1 MSEHQGNALPAEY
14 VLGRYTIRSVLGAGA
29 FGITY
34 KATYADTGEAVAIK
48 EYLPSGISARGS
60 DGVSV
65 HPLSVDEKDAF
76 DYGLERFRREAQ
88 TLARFHHPA
97 IVSVLGFFEANGTAY
112 TVMGYERGESLAGI
126 LERYRRLEQSELE
139 EILYPLLEGLE
150 TVHRAGVFHRDIK
163 PDNIFIRI
171 DGTPVLL
178 DFGAARQDLGER
190 SHSVKVLVSPP
201 YAPVEQYASDGNIG
215 PWTDIYALAITLYVA
230 ATGQMPAGATKRG
243 HAALRQAPDPL
254 VPIGDLVGSRF
265 STAFIHAVEHG
276 MTLREDARPRSIAE
290 WRAEFK
296 GEIVP
301 APAEPTPAEPAPAE
315 PAPAEP
321 APAEPAPAK
330 AAAPAAAASEP
341 APAAEPVQSPEV
353 TSPEAQSPEAQ
364 SPEAKS
370 SEAKSSEAKSS
381 EAKSSDAGSSE
392 AKSPDAGPP
401 GTEAAE
407 EAPSVDEAP
416 VAAPADKSPAAR
428 PGAADSGQMAL
439 PIGERRPA
447 APPPSDAPAV
457 PPPHLAPPVLGSG
470 GRWVKPV
477 GIAAV
482 ALVSIAL
489 LVAAGYALWDATD
502 DNKVATKTTPT
513 TAPRP
518 DPKALAAAEARRK
531 AEAEAAR
538 KAALEAKREALAAER
553 EKLADE
559 RKRIAALKGDE
570 RFAAEKDFYARVYA
584 ANKAEA
590 DKLAAEADKL
600 HKDHSYR
607 AAFKQYLKAA
617 ELGHLDSQVNLGFYY
632 TVGHG
637 TKRDDEKAALWF
649 RRAAERGHR
658 IAQSNL
664 AGLYTSGRG
673 VKRDYKL
680 ALKWARKAAAQG
692 YPAAYGRLGYLYRH
706 GLGVKR
712 DYAKSME
719 WYRKAANKGH
729 AWSMAEIGNLYEN
742 ALGVE
747 RDLKKAASWYR
758 LAAKRGN
765 EYAKQRLK
773 ALGF

>member
-1 MSEHQGNALPAEY
+1 MSEHQGNALPADY
-14 VLGRYTIRSVLGAGA
+14 VLGRYTIRSVLGAGG

-60 DGVSV
+60 DGASV
-65 HPLSVDEKDAF
+65 HPLSADEQDAF

-139 EILYPLLEGLE
+139 EILFPLLEGLE

-190 SHSVKVLVSPP
+190 SHSVKVVVSPP

-265 STAFIHAVEHG
+265 STAFVQAVQHG

-296 GEIVP
+296 GEVVP
-301 APAEPTPAEPAPAE
+301 GAEPAPVE
-315 PAPAEP
+315 PV
-321 APAEPAPAK
+321 PAK
-330 AAAPAAAASEP
+330 AAAAAATPSEVKP
-341 APAAEPVQSPEV
+341 
-353 TSPEAQSPEAQ
+353 
-364 SPEAKS
+364 
-370 SEAKSSEAKSS
+370 SEATPSEATLSVAPPRAP
-381 EAKSSDAGSSE
+381 EPTSSE
-392 AKSPDAGPP
+392 AKSPEAKSLDAKSLDAKSPVAKSP
-401 GTEAAE
+401 GAKSPGVEAAE
-407 EAPSVDEAP
+407 DVPP
-416 VAAPADKSPAAR
+416 VAKSPDAKSPAGAS
-428 PGAADSGQMAL
+428 PAAKTSSAAGSGAAGSGQMAL

-447 APPPSDAPAV
+447 APPPSDAPAA
-457 PPPHLAPPVLGSG
+457 PPPHLAPPALGSG

-489 LVAAGYALWDATD
+489 LVAAGYALWDAAD
-502 DNKVATKTTPT
+502 DNDVVAKTTAT
-513 TAPRP
+513 TAPKP
-518 DPKALAAAEARRK
+518 DAKALAAAEARRK

-538 KAALEAKREALAAER
+538 KAALAAKREALAAER
-553 EKLADE
+553 EKLEEE
-559 RKRIAALKGDE
+559 RKRIAALKGDD
-570 RFAAEKDFYARVYA
+570 RFAAEKDFYGRVYA

-607 AAFKQYLKAA
+607 AAFKRYLKAA

-673 VKRDYKL
+673 VKRDYTL
-680 ALKWARKAAAQG
+680 ALKWARLAAAQG

-747 RDLKKAASWYR
+747 RDLKKAASWYK